1 MNILIP
7 ACGDSKH
14 FQESYWP
21 QNIVEIKGKPMI
33 QYVVENFVNVE
44 DKKYIFV
51 LDQKECNKFHT
62 DNVVK
67 LITDDQ
73 CEIIKLAGKTGG
85 ALCTCLMAIQ
95 YIDTDDE
102 LIICNCDQK
111 FDNNMEEAIGFF
123 RNKNMDAG
131 VICFDCVH
139 PRWSYVRME
148 GENVVEAAE
157 KRPISRN
164 AIAGF
169 YYFKNGKDFVCSA
182 KKAMLKG
189 SSFEDRYY
197 ITAAL
202 NEMVLAGKRI
212 GQYTIDNED
221 YHSFYSPEKIKKYE
235 RGI

>member
-7 ACGDSKH
+7 ACGNSKH
-14 FQESYWP
+14 FSESYWP
-21 QNIVEIKGKPMI
+21 QNIVEVAGKPMI
-33 QYVVENFVNVE
+33 QYVVENFVGVE
-44 DKKYIFV
+44 NKKYIFV
-51 LDQKECNKFHT
+51 LDQKECNTFHT

-67 LITDDQ
+67 LLTDNQ
-73 CEIIKLAGKTGG
+73 CEIIKLAGQTGG

-95 YIDTDDE
+95 CIDNEEE
-102 LIICNCDQK
+102 LVICNCDQK
-111 FDNNMEEAIGFF
+111 FDNNIEEAIEYF
-123 RNKNMDAG
+123 RSKNMDAG
-131 VICFDCVH
+131 VVCFDCVH

-148 GENVVEAAE
+148 EDNVVEAAE

-164 AIAGF
+164 AIAGL
-169 YYFKNGKDFVCSA
+169 YYFKKGEDFIVSA

-189 SSFEDRYY
+189 SSFEDKYY
-197 ITAAL
+197 ITASL

-212 GQYTIDNED
+212 GRYMIANEE